1 MKNLNDYVE
10 KVWCASDREE
20 KIKTLSEMINAS
32 HAKKMTKMK
41 ALRDIVHLDNVKLD
55 SFAVNYSLSGM
66 GMKVV

>member
-10 KVWCASDREE
+10 KVWATKDRGE
-20 KIKTLSEMINAS
+20 KIKILSEMINVS
-32 HAKKMTKMK
+32 HAKKMTKLK
-41 ALRDIVHLDNVKLD
+41 ALQDIVHLDNVKLD